1 MAARQA
7 LEAAEGAMWSISWSV
22 RAARSGGAGRRE
34 GGSGGGGGAG
44 GGGGGDAAGDG
55 AAAPSIGSPPRAGPG
70 TRTHASPH
78 AAGWVARWQGS
89 SCHRAAWRGMRVWR
103 GCGRAGEK
111 KRGSA
116 FASLRLPFPSH
127 TVALFLSLS
136 LSLARHNVPPPGRH
150 GGRPRR
156 ISRGVRL
163 LLLLRVLLVECSA
176 GDDRAVRAQGR
187 PGKKNKDGH
196 RRPAGP
202 TSLQPARPLL
212 LQGRVHTHTRVRAP
226 APAPAP
232 HTTSP
237 YPSLTHCMAKVV
249 VIADGQVTR
258 GSEVVKPN
266 VRKVR
271 RLGGGA
277 AIGGFAGATADA
289 FTLWERLE
297 QQLEAHPGQL
307 TRAAVELAKAWR
319 SDKFLRRLDAT
330 MVVADGRQSLTIT
343 GGGDVLEPHD
353 GVLAVGSGAPYALA
367 AARALVTAGP
377 PGMDALAI
385 GAWFYV
391 LFFFLARRPDLPMP
405 LSSLSHAPLFSLS
418 PPLPPRSQ
426 ARHEHCGGRLHLHQ
440 PQLCD

>member
-1 MAARQA
+1 
-7 LEAAEGAMWSISWSV
+7 
-22 RAARSGGAGRRE
+22 
-34 GGSGGGGGAG
+34 
-44 GGGGGDAAGDG
+44 
-55 AAAPSIGSPPRAGPG
+55 
-70 TRTHASPH
+70 
-78 AAGWVARWQGS
+78 
-89 SCHRAAWRGMRVWR
+89 
-103 GCGRAGEK
+103 
-111 KRGSA
+111 
-116 FASLRLPFPSH
+116 
-127 TVALFLSLS
+127 
-136 LSLARHNVPPPGRH
+136 
-150 GGRPRR
+150 
-156 ISRGVRL
+156 
-163 LLLLRVLLVECSA
+163 
-176 GDDRAVRAQGR
+176 
-187 PGKKNKDGH
+187 
-196 RRPAGP
+196 
-202 TSLQPARPLL
+202 
-212 LQGRVHTHTRVRAP
+212 
-226 APAPAP
+226 
-232 HTTSP
+232 
-237 YPSLTHCMAKVV
+237 MAKVV

>member
-1 MAARQA
+1 MFRLLAATGAAR
-7 LEAAEGAMWSISWSV
+7 AAS
-22 RAARSGGAGRRE
+22 
-34 GGSGGGGGAG
+34 
-44 GGGGGDAAGDG
+44 
-55 AAAPSIGSPPRAGPG
+55 AAASACSSSS
-70 TRTHASPH
+70 ASY
-78 AAGWVARWQGS
+78 S
-89 SCHRAAWRGMRVWR
+89 S
-103 GCGRAGEK
+103 
-111 KRGSA
+111 
-116 FASLRLPFPSH
+116 
-127 TVALFLSLS
+127 
-136 LSLARHNVPPPGRH
+136 N
-150 GGRPRR
+150 
-156 ISRGVRL
+156 
-163 LLLLRVLLVECSA
+163 
-176 GDDRAVRAQGR
+176 AVRATTVLCVRKGDQV
-187 PGKKNKDGH
+187 KKQ
-196 RRPAGP
+196 RRASAPVRTDLAPP
-202 TSLQPARPLL
+202 THPLL

-232 HTTSP
+232 APDTAST

-391 LFFFLARRPDLPMP
+391 LFSFLPGDPTSPCR
-405 LSSLSHAPLFSLS
+405 S
-418 PPLPPRSQ
+418 PPSLTHPFSPSPHPFHPAAKHAMNIAADACIYTNHNFVIETMESTADTPGDGGGGGGGGSASPATPPPAAAKKGKAAAAS
-426 ARHEHCGGRLHLHQ
+426 
-440 PQLCD
+440 